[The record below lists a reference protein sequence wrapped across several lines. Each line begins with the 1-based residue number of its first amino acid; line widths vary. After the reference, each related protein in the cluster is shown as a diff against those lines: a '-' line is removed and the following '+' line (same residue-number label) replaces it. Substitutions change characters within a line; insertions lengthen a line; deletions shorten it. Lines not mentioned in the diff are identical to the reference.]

1 MDSCIYEG
9 QVRHT
14 RNKPVR
20 HQFSYRLF
28 MMYLDLDELPRLFR
42 RRWFWSVTRPALAR
56 FRRSDHLGPADRPL
70 ADCVRDLVE
79 AETGKRPSGPVRLL
93 TNLAYFGYCFNPV
106 SFYYCFGP
114 DGESVEYIVAEVNNT
129 PWGER
134 DTYVMR
140 CDKGEVG
147 KTAWRF
153 RPSKK
158 MHVSPFMPMD
168 IEYTWALSA
177 PENRLSVFMANARNG
192 ERFFDA
198 TMIMH
203 RKEITGMSLASV
215 LFGFPLM
222 TTKVILAIYWEALRL
237 WIKRCPVY
245 DHPGIQ
251 REAVS
256 R

>member
-1 MDSCIYEG
+1 
-9 QVRHT
+9 
-14 RNKPVR
+14 
-20 HQFSYRLF
+20 
-28 MMYLDLDELPRLFR
+28 
-42 RRWFWSVTRPALAR
+42 
-56 FRRSDHLGPADRPL
+56 
-70 ADCVRDLVE
+70 
-79 AETGKRPSGPVRLL
+79 
-93 TNLAYFGYCFNPV
+93 
-106 SFYYCFGP
+106 
-114 DGESVEYIVAEVNNT
+114 
-129 PWGER
+129 
-134 DTYVMR
+134 
-140 CDKGEVG
+140 
-147 KTAWRF
+147 
-153 RPSKK
+153 

-177 PENRLSVFMANARNG
+177 PEDRLSVFMANARNG

-198 TMIMH
+198 TMIMR

-251 REAVS
+251 KRAVS